1 MNDIFEQQ
9 TNSKE
14 DRRRTILA
22 VVLSTLIV
30 SVGFMVQNAL
40 FPPSEQQTTQAPA
53 QTSSQGTELPAQ
65 NNQTLPGAVAIVPAP
80 VPVQAMGT
88 AAGSTIPV
96 PAAEQEYI
104 VETDVVRATFTN
116 AGGELVSLTLKK
128 HKDQSDS
135 RGGVD
140 MVVPGSQGS
149 EGLSLSFG
157 SAPSPMRELMNT
169 QYLGENKNTIA
180 FSRMFEAPLA
190 GSDQKVPF
198 VLKKIFSFN
207 DGEYMFGLAV
217 SIEQPDGKPIVLGS
231 NGVAYRIDLGPQ
243 IGPRFDQLPKNADFR
258 KYIAE
263 VDGKK
268 KTESPKANTATVI
281 APSASWLSLSG
292 KYFAFIAVPK
302 APLSGY
308 EIETNQDPLIKQTN
322 TLGLLRSSFAGA
334 STTDTYYFYFGPK
347 TSGELGKYEYAD
359 KNGFGLSNLKL
370 EDTME
375 GSGIFGWLENFLKL
389 LLNLF
394 YSIIPNYGV
403 AIILV
408 TIVIKALFF
417 PLTKKS
423 SFATAR
429 MAEIQPKMQELQT
442 KYKNNPQK
450 LNQEMAELYKRENY
464 NPMSGCLP
472 MLIQFPLFIAMYNL
486 FNNHFD
492 LRGAMFIHGWI
503 TDLSLPESIIN
514 FGNFRMPIVGWNDLR
529 ALPII
534 YVLSQ
539 FLYGKFT
546 QTPQSA
552 QMDSQQANQMKLMTY
567 GMPLMFFFIL
577 YDVPSGLLIYWIT
590 NNILTIAQQVV
601 INDLMK
607 KHKIARAEVAVAGG
621 PAGSAAAGAPSK
633 LAGGKSSA
641 VDTKAKPTGRSAPK
655 EGFSEKVTKW
665 LEEKAGEAEKA
676 GKSGSA
682 GKRGGSGSSKASRS
696 RKNSPK
702 Q

>member
-22 VVLSTLIV
+22 VVISTVII

-40 FPPSEQQTTQAPA
+40 FPPSTQQTAQSTA
-53 QTSSQGTELPAQ
+53 QTSSQGTALPTQ
-65 NNQTLPGAVAIVPAP
+65 SNQTAPAPVAIVPAP
-80 VPVQAMGT
+80 VQAKSS
-88 AAGSTIPV
+88 AVSSSIPIPV
-96 PAAEQEYI
+96 AEQKYV
-104 VETDVVRATFTN
+104 VETDVARATFTN
-116 AGGELVSLTLKK
+116 AGGEIVSLTLKK

-140 MVVPGSQGS
+140 MVVPGSKGS
-149 EGLSLSFG
+149 DGLSLSFG
-157 SAPSPMRELMNT
+157 SALSPMRELMNT
-169 QYLGENKNTIA
+169 QYLDENKRTIV

-198 VLKKIFSFN
+198 VLKKVFSFN
-207 DGEYMFGLAV
+207 EGEYMFGLAV
-217 SIEQPDGKPIVLGS
+217 SIEQPEGKPIVLGS
-231 NGVAYRIDLGPQ
+231 NGIAYRIDLGPQ
-243 IGPRFDQLPKNADFR
+243 IGPRFDQLPKNADYR

-268 KTESPKANTATVI
+268 KTESPKANTATAI
-281 APSASWLSLSG
+281 APSASWLAMSG

-302 APLSGY
+302 APISGY

-322 TLGLLRSSFAGA
+322 TLGLLRSSFSGA

-359 KNGFGLSNLKL
+359 KNGFGLSSLKL
-370 EDTME
+370 EDAME
-375 GSGIFGWLENFLKL
+375 GSGILGWLETFLKI
-389 LLNLF
+389 LLNFF
-394 YSIIPNYGV
+394 YSLIPNYGV

-423 SFATAR
+423 SLSTAR

-442 KYKNNPQK
+442 KYKSNPQK

-503 TDLSLPESIIN
+503 NDLSLPESIVN
-514 FGNFRMPIVGWNDLR
+514 FGNFRLPFVGWNDLR

-534 YVLSQ
+534 YLVSQ
-539 FLYGKFT
+539 LLYGKFT
-546 QTPQSA
+546 QSPQSA
-552 QMDSQQANQMKLMTY
+552 QTNSQQAGQMKLMMY
-567 GMPLMFFFIL
+567 GMPIMFFFIL
-577 YDVPSGLLIYWIT
+577 YDVPSGLLIYWIV
-590 NNILTIAQQVV
+590 NNIITIVQQMV

-607 KHKIARAEVAVAGG
+607 KHKIGHAETTAGAAAGSAVAGA
-621 PAGSAAAGAPSK
+621 PAK

-641 VDTKAKPTGRSAPK
+641 VETKAKPAGRSASK
-655 EGFSEKVTKW
+655 EGFSEKVTRW
-665 LEEKAGEAEKA
+665 LESKASEAEKM
-676 GKSGSA
+676 GKSESEDR
-682 GKRGGSGSSKASRS
+682 RGGTGSSGTSRN

>member
-1 MNDIFEQQ
+1 
-9 TNSKE
+9 
-14 DRRRTILA
+14 
-22 VVLSTLIV
+22 
-30 SVGFMVQNAL
+30 MVQNVL
-40 FPPSEQQTTQAPA
+40 FPPSEQQAAQQEPS
-53 QTSSQGTELPAQ
+53 QTSAQGTELPAPNTQ
-65 NNQTLPGAVAIVPAP
+65 NAPVAIVPAP
-80 VPVQAMGT
+80 LPVQAKGT
-88 AAGSTIPV
+88 AAASAIPV
-96 PAAEQEYI
+96 PAAEQKYV
-104 VETDVVRATFTN
+104 VETDVIRATFTN
-116 AGGELVSLTLKK
+116 KGGEIVSLTLKK

-149 EGLSLSFG
+149 DGLSLSFG
-157 SAPSPMRELMNT
+157 SSLSPMRELMNT
-169 QYLGENKNTIA
+169 QYLDENKHTIA
-180 FSRMFEAPLA
+180 FSRTFEAPMA
-190 GSDQKVPF
+190 GSEQKVPF
-198 VLKKIFSFN
+198 VLRKVFSFN
-207 DGEYMFGLAV
+207 EGEYMFGLAV

-231 NGVAYRIDLGPQ
+231 NGIAYRIDLGPQ
-243 IGPRFDQLPKNADFR
+243 IGPRFDQLPKNADYR

-268 KTESPKANTATVI
+268 KAETPKANTATAI
-281 APSASWLSLSG
+281 TPSASWLAMSG
-292 KYFAFIAVPK
+292 KYFSFIAVPK

-322 TLGLLRSSFAGA
+322 TLGLLRSSFSGV

-347 TSGELGKYEYAD
+347 TSSELGKYEYAD

-370 EDTME
+370 EDAME
-375 GSGIFGWLENFLKL
+375 RSGVLGWLETLLKL

-394 YSIIPNYGV
+394 YSLIPNYGI

-423 SFATAR
+423 SFSTAR

-503 TDLSLPESIIN
+503 NDLSLPESIVN
-514 FGNFRMPIVGWNDLR
+514 FGNYRLPIVGWSDLR

-534 YVLSQ
+534 YLFSQ
-539 FLYGKFT
+539 LVYGKFT
-546 QTPQSA
+546 QSPQNA
-552 QMDSQQANQMKLMTY
+552 QPDSQQANQMKLMMY
-567 GMPLMFFFIL
+567 GMPIMFFFVL
-577 YDVPSGLLIYWIT
+577 YDVPSGLLIYWIV
-590 NNILTIAQQVV
+590 NNVITIIQQMV

-607 KHKIARAEVAVAGG
+607 KHKIGRHAETEGGATGSSAMVA
-621 PAGSAAAGAPSK
+621 APK
-633 LAGGKSSA
+633 LAGGKNSA
-641 VDTKAKPTGRSAPK
+641 VDTRARPSGRGAPK
-655 EGFSEKVTKW
+655 EDFSERVTQW
-665 LEEKAGEAEKA
+665 LEKKAGEAEKA
-676 GKSGSA
+676 SKSGST
-682 GKRGGSGSSKASRS
+682 GKRSGSGSSGAARN
-696 RKNSPK
+696 RKKSPK
-702 Q
+702 K